1 MLEHMMVAQEVPREQ
16 PDWHLAF
23 EFYPLHR
30 AAEKTKI
37 RASVETALELF
48 LNDVLPE
55 DAAQQLARLEIP
67 HEPIDANALRV
78 IVPVERTTPAEGAGP
93 GRRSMIGFLECGS
106 KGVPGPEPGRGGCKS
121 GSSHHRRKLPCER
134 SGASTS
140 SRSLFLVA
148 DPQCSRESRA
158 TDDA

>member
-1 MLEHMMVAQEVPREQ
+1 MLEHMMDAQESPREQ

-30 AAEKTKI
+30 AAKKTKI
-37 RASVETALELF
+37 RASVETALGLF

-78 IVPVERTTPAEGAGP
+78 IVPVEWTTPAEAP
-93 GRRSMIGFLECGS
+93 APVVE
-106 KGVPGPEPGRGGCKS
+106 
-121 GSSHHRRKLPCER
+121 
-134 SGASTS
+134 A
-140 SRSLFLVA
+140 
-148 DPQCSRESRA
+148 
-158 TDDA
+158 